1 MKYYKVVFSFEIPV
15 AVKDG
20 DDNEAKID
28 AYYEARSEFP
38 NFSVNE
44 STVTIDAIGEQE
56 YREMRSTVNS
66 LHKDKA

>member
-28 AYYEARSEFP
+28 AYYAARGEFP

-44 STVTIDAIGEQE
+44 STVTIDAINEQE

-66 LHKDKA
+66 LHKAQ